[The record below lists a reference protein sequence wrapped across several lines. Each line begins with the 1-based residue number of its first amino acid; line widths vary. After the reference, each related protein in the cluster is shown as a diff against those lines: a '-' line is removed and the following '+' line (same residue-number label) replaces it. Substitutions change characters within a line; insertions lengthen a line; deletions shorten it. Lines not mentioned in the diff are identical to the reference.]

1 MPLEIN
7 VYFKYKVFLHCNAL
21 VLPVQDCNLVLYS
34 GSGTPIYYSATYGQG
49 SPPCKLTVADSRN
62 GGGFIKVS
70 DSPGAALYMQPPS
83 FDVLLDAGQA
93 TAQPFAQDYQRYQA
107 RPPMLLS
114 SFPTLIKSLILLKQ
128 PKIKPYTLTCKPYIQ
143 FRKKDS

>member
-1 MPLEIN
+1 MPLKNN

-21 VLPVQDCNLVLYS
+21 VLPEQDCNLVLYS

-49 SPPCKLTVADSRN
+49 TPPCKLTVADSRN

-70 DSPGAALYMQPPS
+70 DSAGAALYVQPPS

-93 TAQPFAQDYQRYQA
+93 ATQPFSQDFQRYQV

-114 SFPTLIKSLILLKQ
+114 SFQTQTRPRTTTQIQ
-128 PKIKPYTLTCKPYIQ
+128 PEISPVNPM
-143 FRKKDS
+143 